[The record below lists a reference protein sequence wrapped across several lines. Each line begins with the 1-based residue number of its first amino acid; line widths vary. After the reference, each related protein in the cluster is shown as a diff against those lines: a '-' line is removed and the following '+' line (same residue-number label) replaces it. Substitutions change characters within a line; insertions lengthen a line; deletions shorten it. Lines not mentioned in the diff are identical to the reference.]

1 MTVDAAPKG
10 FLELSHIFL
19 DGVTLAAVGEGD
31 REEWL
36 PVLTNI
42 AVMWCDL
49 AELPRGEGAETL
61 AHETFKAFASQD
73 VAEPEPGARGRFLR
87 SIDSVLSDVC
97 DEVHAT
103 HGTTA

>member
-1 MTVDAAPKG
+1 MTIDAAPKG

-42 AVMWCDL
+42 AAMWCDL

-61 AHETFKAFASQD
+61 ARETFKAFASQD
-73 VAEPEPGARGRFLR
+73 VAEPEPGMRGRFLR
-87 SIDSVLSDVC
+87 SIDKVLSDVC
-97 DEVHAT
+97 DEVHAI
-103 HGTTA
+103 HGPTA